1 MRQHN
6 RFTLI
11 ELLVVIAI
19 IAILA
24 AMLLPALQQARER
37 GKAANCIGNQR
48 QIGQAIAQY
57 AGESRDFIPL
67 VRQVNTINKW
77 SSQLASYV
85 GVSQPVGGGTILK
98 PKVFIC
104 GASQTITSYWN
115 DYSVNT
121 NYAYNNYIGNVGTES
136 WQYPARS
143 AQGPRL
149 LGRFVQAAQAVVL
162 TEAYSKTSS
171 GCAFTEDW
179 SYSGKANP
187 GNVDRFRHGRTANYL
202 FADGHASS
210 EDYLFLTKDGFS
222 RVQLP
227 ASIYR

>member
-1 MRQHN
+1 MKKCN
-6 RFTLI
+6 PFTLI

-37 GKAANCIGNQR
+37 GKSANCIGNQK
-48 QIGQAIAQY
+48 QIGQAIVLY
-57 AGESRDFIPL
+57 AGENRDFLPL
-67 VRQVNTINKW
+67 VRHVNSINKW
-77 SSQLASYV
+77 SGQLASYL
-85 GVSQPVGGGTILK
+85 GVPQPVGGGIISK

-104 GASQTITSYWN
+104 TGSQQITTYWN

-136 WQYPARS
+136 WQSPARD
-143 AQGPRL
+143 AQRPRL

-162 TEAYSKTSS
+162 AEAYTKTSN

-187 GNVDRFRHGRTANYL
+187 GNIDRFRHGRMSNYL
-202 FADGHASS
+202 FADGHAFA